1 VVCAEGRRDAV
12 MGFVQS
18 VRGLS
23 WQKMSTKL
31 QEREATAPPEKT
43 IASLRKFS
51 GFSELALATHGN
63 RGSHR
68 DTEEFLRLL
77 QERQLDHVFSAVFG
91 IDPSGFLAASSG
103 GSRKGEN
110 RKEEMNL
117 CGEIAWVS
125 LISQ

>member
-1 VVCAEGRRDAV
+1 MTTQKKAGKPGVVCAEGSRDAV
-12 MGFVQS
+12 IGFVQS

-31 QEREATAPPEKT
+31 QEKEATAPPERT

-68 DTEEFLRLL
+68 DTREFLRFL

-91 IDPSGFLAASSG
+91 IDPSGFLASSSSG
-103 GSRKGEN
+103 GS
-110 RKEEMNL
+110 KEKEKS
-117 CGEIAWVS
+117 EKKK
-125 LISQ
+125 